1 MENIDGKKIKVRHR
15 ILTVSNLI
23 SLSRALVAFPIVS
36 LHYRL
41 GEQTNWLVNI
51 LIVYCILSDYL
62 DGYIARKT
70 DNVSELGKA
79 LDPISDK
86 ICAFILFS
94 YTVMIGWIPF
104 WVLIFIGVRDI
115 MIASGAL
122 YVRHLRGKVPMAAM
136 SGKVGLNGLAVYW
149 ISVFYLPGYAEL
161 HTWLLAITM
170 VILVYSSGEY
180 VYRYMKIMRGAE
192 FN

>member
-15 ILTVSNLI
+15 IITVSNLI

-86 ICAFILFS
+86 ICAFILFA

-104 WVLIFIGVRDI
+104 WILIFIGARDI
-115 MIASGAL
+115 LIGSGAL
-122 YVRHLRGKVPMAAM
+122 YIRHLRGKVPMAAM
-136 SGKVGLNGLAVYW
+136 SGKVALNAIAVYW
-149 ISVFYLPGYAEL
+149 VSVFYLPDYAKL

-170 VILVYSSGEY
+170 VILIYSFGEY
-180 VYRYMKIMRGAE
+180 IYRYSKIMKGAE